1 MLDNVNHISGV
12 WGTRRGSVTQS
23 LFFFFFFPLLPVHM
37 TRCQMR
43 VSAFRL
49 YIYISLPHPHTHTHT
64 LQDIYACAHPRTY
77 ILMKHKTLF
86 QVTLSTRALILLY
99 SLNPE
104 NLILKCIT
112 FTAWKQAAKDP
123 NNLTAVPP
131 GSPFFY
137 FETGPEYQRP
147 LSLRV
152 AAIKSPVWERRKKKK
167 GNAEWQYTCCCVM
180 WHSKKAYWETD
191 G

>member
-1 MLDNVNHISGV
+1 
-12 WGTRRGSVTQS
+12 
-23 LFFFFFFPLLPVHM
+23 M

-131 GSPFFY
+131 GSPFFL
-137 FETGPEYQRP
+137 FWNRPRVSKAFVFKSRCNKKSCLGATEKKKRQR
-147 LSLRV
+147 RV
-152 AAIKSPVWERRKKKK
+152 AIHMLLCDVALKK
-167 GNAEWQYTCCCVM
+167 GLLGDWWVIRAEGGEGW
-180 WHSKKAYWETD
+180 WEPAEIRRLTE
-191 G
+191 GRWCPLQ

>member
-23 LFFFFFFPLLPVHM
+23 LFFFFFPLLPVHM

-49 YIYISLPHPHTHTHT
+49 YIYIPPTSSHTHTHT
-64 LQDIYACAHPRTY
+64 HTHTHMLQDIYACAHPRTY

-86 QVTLSTRALILLY
+86 QVTFSTRALILLY

-112 FTAWKQAAKDP
+112 LQHENKPQKTQITWQ
-123 NNLTAVPP
+123 LCLLVVPL
-131 GSPFFY
+131 FLFWN
-137 FETGPEYQRP
+137 RP
-147 LSLRV
+147 RV
-152 AAIKSPVWERRKKKK
+152 SKAFVFKSRCNKKSCLGATEKK
-167 GNAEWQYTCCCVM
+167 WQYTCCCVM